1 MMTDALREAI
11 RTGRPFK
18 ITMADDRTLEV
29 PHPEFAMISI
39 FEAFDVVLI
48 TGVEK
53 EGELPSRK

>member
-1 MMTDALREAI
+1 MPCAKQFVLAARLRSQWP
-11 RTGRPFK
+11 TG
-18 ITMADDRTLEV
+18 RTLEA

>member
-1 MMTDALREAI
+1 MPCAKQFVLAARLRSQWP
-11 RTGRPFK
+11 TG
-18 ITMADDRTLEV
+18 RTLEV